1 MFDAML
7 NGRIDT
13 EGLEFD
19 VRFADIEE
27 LNKAL
32 AANNAPDISKSSY
45 AAYPQVDNR
54 YLILDSG
61 SALGE
66 GNGPLLVTADEE
78 ADSTDYSM
86 RIAIPGIHTTANLLL
101 ERLYPHF
108 TLKYPYIFSDI
119 MDIVESGV
127 CDAGVLIHEG
137 RFVYHKKGLFLLSDL
152 GLEWEKTTGLPLPL
166 GAILVSRKLPGDL
179 RARINRVLR
188 RSIEYAFAN
197 PDDSA
202 AFVKSHAQEMDAEVI
217 KKHIDLFVNGYS
229 LSLGKNGRK
238 ALVKLLGE
246 KNIDDRI
253 QK

>member
-19 VRFADIEE
+19 LRFADIEE
-27 LNKAL
+27 LNEAL
-32 AANNAPDISKSSY
+32 TGNSAPDISKASY
-45 AAYPQVDNR
+45 ALYAQVENR

-86 RIAIPGIHTTANLLL
+86 RIAIPGVHTTANLLL

-108 TLKYPYIFSDI
+108 TLKYPYVFSEI
-119 MDIVESGV
+119 MDVVEGGT

-137 RFVYHKKGLFLLSDL
+137 RFVYHNKGLFLLSAL
-152 GLEWEKTTGLPLPL
+152 GLEWERTTGLPLPL
-166 GAILVSRKLPGDL
+166 GAILVSRKLPVEV
-179 RARINRVLR
+179 RTKINRILR
-188 RSIEYAFAN
+188 RSIEYAFAH

-202 AFVKSHAQEMDAEVI
+202 AFVKSHAQEMDPEVI
-217 KKHIDLFVNGYS
+217 KRHIALFVNDYS
-229 LSLGKNGRK
+229 LSLGEKGLEAVAR
-238 ALVKLLGE
+238 LLGE
-246 KNIDDRI
+246 NIDGRV